1 MEDSEEILMENIKE
15 YWKNALCAD
24 RNKEYNT
31 SVVLFFKTIS
41 ALADI
46 HILRKEG
53 SIPSS
58 HTDRFRILEKKYKE
72 IYKILDKDFP
82 FYQNSYRAK
91 LDEETSE
98 ILKKDAKRLSE
109 ITGTE
114 L

>member
-1 MEDSEEILMENIKE
+1 MIDRIFVFGNINLENDSLPLRIMPQLQEKFPDTYNLV
-15 YWKNALCAD
+15 D
-24 RNKEYNT
+24 R
-31 SVVLFFKTIS
+31 
-41 ALADI
+41 
-46 HILRKEG
+46 
-53 SIPSS
+53 
-58 HTDRFRILEKKYKE
+58 
-72 IYKILDKDFP
+72 DFP